1 MHSIHLEYRAS
12 ILDNC
17 DWILQFSMR
26 RYRISSIYVI
36 VFKSLR
42 LQCVHTYPDSLRFQK
57 FPLWRAFSKVCG
69 YGVRFRRIR
78 VDDKRNRNKMF
89 ADTDESGYVWTGPK
103 KLRLAYGRRSNK
115 KYRML

>member
-69 YGVRFRRIR
+69 YGVRFGRIR
-78 VDDKRNRNKMF
+78 VDDKRNKRIRIRVDG
-89 ADTDESGYVWTGPK
+89 A
-103 KLRLAYGRRSNK
+103 
-115 KYRML
+115 

>member
-1 MHSIHLEYRAS
+1 M
-12 ILDNC
+12 
-17 DWILQFSMR
+17 DWILQFSMK

-69 YGVRFRRIR
+69 YDVRFRRIR
-78 VDDKRNRNKMF
+78 VADKRNRNKMF
-89 ADTDESGYVWTGPK
+89 ADTNESVYVWTGPEF
-103 KLRLAYGRRSNK
+103 
-115 KYRML
+115 